1 MLRTLRDRR
10 GAQLMLPSGW
20 GEPPART
27 RRPARRSRL
36 LALVAVFL
44 VVAAWLTGQLTSTR
58 GWLMVALAWLLVL
71 ALTGHRDNGGGWR
84 RLLRM
89 LGEYS
94 AVAALAVLL
103 VTGPAASA
111 PHQPAHR
118 DRATAGA
125 AGQLCPDAIRGIA
138 SSACDLIDRTWRAA
152 NQARQQ
158 ATAPTTTT
166 PTGKDSR

>member
-1 MLRTLRDRR
+1 MLRTLLDRR
-10 GAQLMLPSGW
+10 GAQLVPPGW
-20 GEPPART
+20 GEPPALT
-27 RRPARRSRL
+27 RRPARRPRL
-36 LALVAVFL
+36 LVLVAVFL
-44 VVAAWLTGQLTSTR
+44 VVAAYVTGQLTSTR

-71 ALTGHRDNGGGWR
+71 ALTGHHGAGGA

-89 LGEYS
+89 LGEHT

-103 VTGPAASA
+103 VTGPAAVA

-118 DRATAGA
+118 GRASADA

-138 SSACDLIDRTWRAA
+138 SSACDLIGRTWRAA
-152 NQARQQ
+152 KQARQH

-166 PTGKDSR
+166 GRNRR